1 MSLRQR
7 ALDGMHH
14 LHFTAI
20 HGRRIRGL
28 TACFAATLPTDAKV
42 LDVGSGDGYLA
53 AEIMKRRPDVVISGV
68 DIIPRRESFI
78 PVDLFDGERLPY
90 DDDTFDVVM
99 FSDVLHHA
107 TNQPD
112 LLAEAGRVA
121 RRAVVVK
128 DHLNERRTDEWCLRA
143 MDWFGNRHNEV
154 PLPYDYWSER
164 RWCQEMQRAGIE
176 VQEIDTRV
184 KVYPQ
189 PLQILFGRGLHV
201 VISGRPSTAAPV

>member
-7 ALDGMHH
+7 ALDGMHR

-20 HGRRIRGL
+20 HGRRIKGL
-28 TACFAATLPTDAKV
+28 TACFAAALPADAQV

-53 AEIMKRRPDVVISGV
+53 SEIMKRRPDVVISGV
-68 DIIPRRESFI
+68 DIIPRREAFI
-78 PVDLFDGERLPY
+78 PVDLFDGARLPY

-128 DHLNERRTDEWCLRA
+128 DHLNERRVDEWCLRA
-143 MDWFGNRHNEV
+143 MDWFGNRHNGV
-154 PLPYDYWSER
+154 PLPYDYWPER
-164 RWCQEMQRAGIE
+164 KWRAELHRAGIE
-176 VQEIDTRV
+176 VQAIDKHVR
-184 KVYPQ
+184 VYPQ
-189 PLQILFGRGLHV
+189 PLQAVFGRGLHV
-201 VISGRPSTAAPV
+201 VISGRPNATA